1 MHLAQVHVRGED
13 FVGLLGFASDEYALL
28 APDFPKTKVLSVP
41 EIRTTVYGT
50 NLVGLFCAG
59 NSNGILLPYFTSDL
73 ELDRI
78 KKLTKKL
85 DLNLGVLADRHTAVG
100 NLVAANDRAA
110 IVSPLIEDTRVIED
124 VLGVEALVG
133 TVGGHNEVGAVL
145 LATNKGF
152 VVCPDAEKELSE
164 LEKLLGVK
172 GLCGTINYGFQFL
185 KSGLIA
191 NSHGFIT
198 GRRTSGIEL
207 GRIDDAL
214 GFV

>member
-1 MHLAQVHVRGED
+1 MHVAQVHVKGED
-13 FVGLLGFASDEYALL
+13 FVGLLGFAGDEYALL

-41 EIRTTVYGT
+41 EVRISIYGT

-73 ELDRI
+73 EFDRI
-78 KKLTKKL
+78 KKLTKGL
-85 DLNLGVLADRHTAVG
+85 DLNLGVLPDRHTAIG
-100 NLVAANDRAA
+100 NLVTANDKAA
-110 IVSPLIEDTRVIED
+110 LVSPLIEDAGVIED
-124 VLGVEALVG
+124 VLGVEALIG
-133 TVGGHNEVGAVL
+133 PVGGHKEVGAVL
-145 LATNKGF
+145 LPTNKGF
-152 VVCPDAEKELSE
+152 LVCPEAEREIPE
-164 LEKLLGVK
+164 LEGLLGVK
-172 GLCGTINYGFQFL
+172 GMCGTVNYGFPFL

-207 GRIDDAL
+207 GRIDEAL